1 MWTSTVRCKE
11 PMRTLFIA
19 LRALVY
25 VTGFVLLWGWVALRV
40 RSYDPSLGVPLP
52 GWLAIPGILLAA
64 MGGVLTL
71 ACVGVFIVRGHGT
84 PAPFDA
90 PREFVAAGPY
100 KYARNPMYVGAL
112 TLLTGLGLY
121 LHSVSIVL
129 LCLALFLFVHLF
141 VLFYEEPTL
150 RRQFGATYQ
159 KYCEAV
165 PRWIPS
171 VSGARR
177 SG

>member
-1 MWTSTVRCKE
+1 
-11 PMRTLFIA
+11 MRTLFTA
-19 LRALVY
+19 LRAMVYATGLV
-25 VTGFVLLWGWVALRV
+25 FLWGWVALRV
-40 RSYDPSLGVPLP
+40 RRYDRSLGVALP
-52 GWLAIPGILLAA
+52 EWMEIPGIVLAVT
-64 MGGVLTL
+64 GGILAL
-71 ACVGVFIVRGHGT
+71 ACVATFIVRGRGT

-90 PREFVAAGPY
+90 PREFVAVGPY
-100 KYARNPMYVGAL
+100 KYVRNPMYVGAL
-112 TLLTGLGLY
+112 TLLIGLGLY
-121 LHSVSIVL
+121 LHSVSILL

-141 VLFYEEPTL
+141 VLSYEEPML

-159 KYCEAV
+159 KYCATV